1 MGRGFFLPFS
11 YRAVIPWWNSPGR
24 VSRVRRASPGKDTKM
39 QQKTRKRWVEENVVQ
54 RKHKT
59 RKYHRAAHNKESEDP
74 DSRKSSV
81 DASFKASQAA
91 IHLLLHG
98 IEVHQRGKEHHVL
111 AVHGGQRQTE
121 LLHVFRK
128 LLA

>member
-1 MGRGFFLPFS
+1 MRFFPSFL
-11 YRAVIPWWNSPGR
+11 
-24 VSRVRRASPGKDTKM
+24 VSRRNTLVQFTRARFQSAPCKPRKGHQNATKNKEKVGGRECCTA
-39 QQKTRKRWVEENVVQ
+39 KTQNEKN
-54 RKHKT
+54 
-59 RKYHRAAHNKESEDP
+59 HRAAQNKESEDP